1 MQQDVTVDDER
12 HKTVSV
18 IRRSLVRS
26 RTTAAPGWQFPD
38 SPASLDLP
46 RLLPISS
53 LNHADPKNI
62 RTQDTE
68 CGSTGE
74 DMTFNKRGQTQSI
87 DLGTIASSR
96 EYRPLSKYHRYST
109 SCTDGN
115 FSNVILRRDSTDLAT
130 QLRTGFAFSRSQ
142 QCCPS
147 NMSEG
152 DSTFSLAQL
161 NHDDILRIASG
172 DHLH

>member
-1 MQQDVTVDDER
+1 
-12 HKTVSV
+12 
-18 IRRSLVRS
+18 
-26 RTTAAPGWQFPD
+26 
-38 SPASLDLP
+38 
-46 RLLPISS
+46 
-53 LNHADPKNI
+53 
-62 RTQDTE
+62 
-68 CGSTGE
+68 
-74 DMTFNKRGQTQSI
+74 MTFNKRGQTQSI

-142 QCCPS
+142 QYCPS

-152 DSTFSLAQL
+152 DSTSSLAQL
-161 NHDDILRIASG
+161 NHDDILRITSG
-172 DHLH
+172 DHPH

>member
-1 MQQDVTVDDER
+1 MQQDVTIDDER
-12 HKTVSV
+12 QKTVSV

-87 DLGTIASSR
+87 DLGIIASSR
-96 EYRPLSKYHRYST
+96 KYRPPSRYHRYST
-109 SCTDGN
+109 SCTHGN
-115 FSNVILRRDSTDLAT
+115 FSNVVLRRDSIDLAT
-130 QLRTGFAFSRSQ
+130 WLRTGFAFSRSQ
-142 QCCPS
+142 QRCPS
-147 NMSEG
+147 NMSEE
-152 DSTFSLAQL
+152 DSTSSLAQL
-161 NHDDILRIASG
+161 DHDDILRIALG
-172 DHLH
+172 DYLH